1 MPVHPYRSLA
11 DTTDHHAV
19 DGFEERAVAV
29 VLILAGLLGVG
40 IGLSAPNANATELVL
55 GIALLAIGGRTYLR
69 SRTEPVV

>member
-1 MPVHPYRSLA
+1 MRVHPYRSLA
-11 DTTDHHAV
+11 EATDRHAV

-29 VLILAGLLGVG
+29 VLMLAGLLGVA

-55 GIALLAIGGRTYLR
+55 GIALFAIGTRTYLR